1 MEEQLSNEKSKM
13 KLSIP
18 ASILI
23 AGVMISLAIYFTGTE
38 GTPKTATPKPNPT
51 EPILQEVDIKNVEVR
66 EDPFIGVSN
75 APITMA
81 YWSDYQCPF
90 CKKTET
96 EVLPILK
103 RDYVDTG
110 KMKIVFKDFVFLG
123 PDSIEAALF
132 DRAVWELYPAQ
143 YFTWREAM
151 YAAQDGEGGEGFGDR
166 ASIEALT
173 QGISGIDQS
182 KVSAAVDANK
192 DAYQASIQADYV
204 EGQSFGIN
212 GTPSVIIGT
221 TLINGAQPLAA
232 FIDAI
237 EKVEK

>member
-1 MEEQLSNEKSKM
+1 M
-13 KLSIP
+13 
-18 ASILI
+18 
-23 AGVMISLAIYFTGTE
+23 
-38 GTPKTATPKPNPT
+38 PT
-51 EPILQEVDIKNVEVR
+51 
-66 EDPFIGVSN
+66 
-75 APITMA
+75 
-81 YWSDYQCPF
+81 
-90 CKKTET
+90 
-96 EVLPILK
+96 LK

-132 DRAVWELYPAQ
+132 DRAVWELYPEQ

-151 YAAQDGEGGEGFGDR
+151 YAMQDEEGGEGFGDR
-166 ASIEALT
+166 TSIEDVT

-182 KVSAAVDANK
+182 KVSAAVDANI
-192 DAYQASIQADYV
+192 DAYKASIQADYI

-237 EKVEK
+237 TKVEK